1 MSDNVSQLQPQKKP
15 GLGKRIAAFVLLAVL
30 VAGGVAA
37 YVFRDQLNLD
47 ALQRYVRYLNV
58 SDDSKSGR
66 FLYDE
71 SNSNQYAGLSGGLA
85 VASATGLSLYDKDGT
100 ETASIQAAMSVPVLK
115 TGNTVALAYDA
126 GGTVLE
132 AASQK
137 KGSVLHVA
145 SQRAIL
151 DADIAADD
159 SICYLSSEPGYK
171 SVLYVYNSQ
180 QSLIYRWLSA
190 SQYFMRCA
198 VASGSKYAAAAVL
211 GQQDGMFES
220 SVVLFRTD
228 AEEIACT
235 IPIGNAMIYD
245 LHFVSDSKL
254 CVLAED
260 ALSFYDLDGNLLGS
274 FSYGESYLK
283 DYTTDGSGCLTL
295 VMNLY
300 QAGNRYTVLTVGY
313 DGAELGRLSSGE
325 QILDISAA
333 GKYLAILTS
342 SSLSIYDQ
350 TLQEYDVSD
359 NTAGAASVVMRADG
373 SAIQLANGH
382 GTLYVP

>member
-1 MSDNVSQLQPQKKP
+1 M
-15 GLGKRIAAFVLLAVL
+15 
-30 VAGGVAA
+30 
-37 YVFRDQLNLD
+37 
-47 ALQRYVRYLNV
+47 RYLNV

-235 IPIGNAMIYD
+235 IPIGTAMISD
-245 LHFVSDSKL
+245 LHFVSDSTL

-373 SAIQLANGH
+373 SAILLANGH

>member
-71 SNSNQYAGLSGGLA
+71 SNSNQYACLTGGLA

-283 DYTTDGSGCLTL
+283 DYTTDGYAKVLCDLYDEKFPVLAGDMDSFINRRKMSLCKFDIQYRTDNLSDFANTMLCNMLLSLPSVYLSASAPDTISVISCVIAPCLAL
-295 VMNLY
+295 L
-300 QAGNRYTVLTVGY
+300 
-313 DGAELGRLSSGE
+313 
-325 QILDISAA
+325 
-333 GKYLAILTS
+333 
-342 SSLSIYDQ
+342 
-350 TLQEYDVSD
+350 
-359 NTAGAASVVMRADG
+359 
-373 SAIQLANGH
+373 
-382 GTLYVP
+382 